1 MNESK
6 KIKVALV
13 GIGNCAS
20 SLVQG
25 VSFYS
30 KSENTDVGLMHTN
43 FAGYSVSDIKFVA
56 AFDVDKRKVGKDI
69 AEAIFQKPNCAKKFQ
84 EVELLNIKVLKGHV
98 LDGVAPHMQEY
109 FIVDDEQKSVDIAQ
123 KLHES
128 GAEILISYLPVGST
142 EASRFYANEAI
153 KAGVGFINAIPEF
166 ICSNPEWID
175 KFKEKGIPCAGD
187 DIKSQ
192 FGATIL
198 HRIITR
204 FIEDRGHKIDNTY
217 QLNIGG
223 NTDFLN
229 MKDESRLTSK
239 RLSKTNAVTSILEN
253 KEFAVRIGPSDYIPH
268 LNDNKICY
276 INVKGKQFGGLP
288 FELDIKLS
296 VEDSPNS
303 AGVMIDVI
311 RAMKVALNRGIS
323 GSLEAIS
330 AYYFKSPEVQ
340 YRDDIARIMVEDFIN
355 SK

>member
-1 MNESK
+1 MNKSK

-30 KSENTDVGLMHTN
+30 KSESTTVGLMHPN
-43 FAGYSVSDIKFVA
+43 FAGYNVSDIEFVV
-56 AFDVDKRKVGKDI
+56 AFDVDKRKVGEDL
-69 AEAIFQKPNCAKKFQ
+69 AEAIFQKPNCTKKFHG
-84 EVELLNIKVLKGHV
+84 VELLNIKVLKGHV

-109 FIVDDEQKSVDIAQ
+109 FIVDDEEKPVDIAQ
-123 KLHES
+123 EINKS
-128 GAEILISYLPVGST
+128 GAEMLISYLPVGSA

-166 ICSNPEWID
+166 ICSDLEWID

-198 HRIITR
+198 HRIVTR

-223 NTDFLN
+223 N
-229 MKDESRLTSK
+229 E
-239 RLSKTNAVTSILEN
+239 
-253 KEFAVRIGPSDYIPH
+253 
-268 LNDNKICY
+268 
-276 INVKGKQFGGLP
+276 
-288 FELDIKLS
+288 
-296 VEDSPNS
+296 
-303 AGVMIDVI
+303 
-311 RAMKVALNRGIS
+311 
-323 GSLEAIS
+323 
-330 AYYFKSPEVQ
+330 
-340 YRDDIARIMVEDFIN
+340 YRFF
-355 SK
+355 

>member
-1 MNESK
+1 MNKSK

-20 SLVQG
+20 SLIQG
-25 VSFYS
+25 ISFYS
-30 KSENTDVGLMHTN
+30 RSENTTVGLMHTK
-43 FAGYSVSDIKFVA
+43 FAGFNVSDIEFVA
-56 AFDVDKRKVGKDI
+56 AFDVDKRKVGKDL
-69 AEAIFQKPNCAKKFQ
+69 AEAIFQEPNCAKKFQ
-84 EVELLNIKVLKGHV
+84 RVELLNIEVLKGHV
-98 LDGVAPHMQEY
+98 LDGVAPHMREY
-109 FIVDDEQKSVDIAQ
+109 FIVDDEQKPVDIVQ
-123 KLHES
+123 ELHKS
-128 GAEILISYLPVGST
+128 GTEILISYLPVGSA

-166 ICSNPEWID
+166 ICSDPKWII

-198 HRIITR
+198 HRIVTR

-229 MKDESRLTSK
+229 MKDESRLASK
-239 RLSKTNAVTSILEN
+239 RLSKTNAVTSILGE
-253 KEFAVRIGPSDYIPH
+253 KEFGVRIGPSDYIPH

-276 INVKGKQFGGLP
+276 INVKGKQFGELP

-311 RAMKVALNRGIS
+311 RAMKVALDRGIS
-323 GSLEAIS
+323 GNLEAVS
-330 AYYFKSPEVQ
+330 AYYFKSPKVQ

-355 SK
+355 FK

>member
-1 MNESK
+1 MNKSK

-30 KSENTDVGLMHTN
+30 RSENTTVGLMHPN
-43 FAGYSVSDIKFVA
+43 FAGFNVSDIEFVV
-56 AFDVDKRKVGKDI
+56 AFDVDKRKVGKDL
-69 AEAIFQKPNCAKKFQ
+69 AEAIFQEPNCTKKFQ
-84 EVELLNIKVLKGHV
+84 GVELLNIKVLKGHV
-98 LDGVAPHMQEY
+98 LDGVAPHMREY

-123 KLHES
+123 ELHKS
-128 GAEILISYLPVGST
+128 GAEMLISYLPVGSA

-166 ICSNPEWID
+166 ICSKPEWIA
-175 KFKEKGIPCAGD
+175 KFKEQGIPCAGD

-198 HRIITR
+198 HRIVTR

-229 MKDESRLTSK
+229 MKDESRLASK
-239 RLSKTNAVTSILEN
+239 RLSKTNAVISILGG
-253 KEFAVRIGPSDYIPH
+253 KELGVRIGPSDYIPH

-303 AGVMIDVI
+303 AGVMVDVI
-311 RAMKVALNRGIS
+311 RAMRVALDRGIS
-323 GSLEAIS
+323 GNLEAIS

-340 YRDDIARIMVEDFIN
+340 YRDDIAGTMVEDFIN
-355 SK
+355 FK